1 MFFIKLT
8 QSSGNNIIIRQK
20 RLDIYVFG
28 MHSLWGNAVHIFIP
42 STFDMQEFWTL
53 TLPPLCLCCLMWN
66 GQSFAFWKKEK
77 NSLNYLV
84 SNKER
89 LEWNEMTNQQW
100 HLRKRM
106 KPTLYYARYL
116 PEGTEIRENSPVFD
130 GMHQVQYGRVASHSQ
145 YGSQY
150 YFDIM
155 TVTLERNSPHIIQGQ
170 NA

>member
-1 MFFIKLT
+1 
-8 QSSGNNIIIRQK
+8 
-20 RLDIYVFG
+20 
-28 MHSLWGNAVHIFIP
+28 
-42 STFDMQEFWTL
+42 
-53 TLPPLCLCCLMWN
+53 
-66 GQSFAFWKKEK
+66 
-77 NSLNYLV
+77 
-84 SNKER
+84 
-89 LEWNEMTNQQW
+89 
-100 HLRKRM
+100 M